1 MVTFVVKGTRNFCK
15 VNMLG
20 IVASIAERFG
30 TKRRC
35 CVFIYAVG
43 STGGQRCKVIAF
55 GMFTSVVKGAGN
67 IGEVIVLVC
76 SLLLLKVP
84 ATFAK

>member
-1 MVTFVVKGTRNFCK
+1 MNI
-15 VNMLG
+15 LG
-20 IVASIAERFG
+20 VVASVAERFG
-30 TKRRC
+30 TSLQRDVVVC
-35 CVFIYAVG
+35 SFTLSGVPVG
-43 STGGQRCKVIAF
+43 NVCKVIAF
-55 GMFTSVVKGAGN
+55 GVFTSVVKGAGN